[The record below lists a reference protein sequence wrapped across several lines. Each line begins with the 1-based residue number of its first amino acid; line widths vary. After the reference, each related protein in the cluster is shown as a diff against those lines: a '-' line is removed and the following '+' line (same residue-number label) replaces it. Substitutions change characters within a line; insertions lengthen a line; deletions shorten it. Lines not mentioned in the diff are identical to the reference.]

1 MKLLLHLPLFLF
13 ITVFPFGSNILAQI
27 VPELEISGTF
37 LTTNN
42 ANFKGK
48 GGVGAG
54 INVSFFDDKR
64 FNLVVGVNFAVNS
77 FWTNQAGGGKYEPT
91 TEGKGTASS
100 IFLPILLRYN
110 TSGTTKFIA
119 ELGPALEGA
128 LNYHKSYFIAGHGAV
143 GVRFPVGKDEMI
155 AKAFYH
161 YTPGVVST
169 DEMNRFQFNASY
181 IGLSVGYRIK
191 R

>member
-77 FWTNQAGGGKYEPT
+77 F
-91 TEGKGTASS
+91 
-100 IFLPILLRYN
+100 
-110 TSGTTKFIA
+110 
-119 ELGPALEGA
+119 
-128 LNYHKSYFIAGHGAV
+128 
-143 GVRFPVGKDEMI
+143 
-155 AKAFYH
+155 
-161 YTPGVVST
+161 
-169 DEMNRFQFNASY
+169 
-181 IGLSVGYRIK
+181 
-191 R
+191 